1 MSETMEPGTQPH
13 VLLLA
18 TQPWPIG
25 ARLGL
30 AMRAVGF
37 RVSIWCPRSNISL
50 LTDAIHLHQPYRL
63 IDPIGS
69 MEAAIL
75 ATAPD
80 FIVPCDEPATVD
92 LQEAAERAMATP
104 RLAPVLRVIEFSLGT
119 ANLKQLTDRFH
130 VLKTAEDAGAAVP
143 AYAAVRTQADLRA
156 WLDANGFPAYLK
168 ADGTFAAM
176 GVRRVDTYEA
186 AESAFR
192 ALHDPPAAMLAIRRL
207 ALHDDPA
214 VLRLFFGRHQPALCI
229 QRAVA
234 GVEVNSAF
242 FCWRGRVVASLNMQV
257 MAVRYE
263 RGPSTVLRRIQN
275 PMMDR
280 AAEILASRLNLS
292 GFYGLDFVLEEQ
304 TGVPWLLEMNS
315 RVTQIPHLALGLGHD
330 LPAAAFAAVTGRPVC
345 PRPPVTARDTIALF
359 PQEWNR
365 DPASPLIRGSYHD
378 VPWECPALIR
388 ALTRR
393 RPLLRRLLSRLLPD

>member
-1 MSETMEPGTQPH
+1 
-13 VLLLA
+13 
-18 TQPWPIG
+18 
-25 ARLGL
+25 
-30 AMRAVGF
+30 
-37 RVSIWCPRSNISL
+37 
-50 LTDAIHLHQPYRL
+50 
-63 IDPIGS
+63 

-104 RLAPVLRVIEFSLGT
+104 RLAPHSPCDWFSLGT

-214 VLRLFFGRHQPALCI
+214 VLRLFLRPAPPALCI

-257 MAVRYE
+257 MADRYE

-275 PMMDR
+275 AMMDR

-304 TGVPWLLEMNS
+304 TGIPWLLEMNS

-345 PRPPVTARDTIALF
+345 PRPPVTAQRHYCAVPAGMGPRSSQSVDPSALS
-359 PQEWNR
+359 R
-365 DPASPLIRGSYHD
+365 C
-378 VPWECPALIR
+378 PWEVSGTGSRVRQRPEVRRLI
-388 ALTRR
+388 TRSYC
-393 RPLLRRLLSRLLPD
+393 RRLLQIRKSAASPQKSGPFK